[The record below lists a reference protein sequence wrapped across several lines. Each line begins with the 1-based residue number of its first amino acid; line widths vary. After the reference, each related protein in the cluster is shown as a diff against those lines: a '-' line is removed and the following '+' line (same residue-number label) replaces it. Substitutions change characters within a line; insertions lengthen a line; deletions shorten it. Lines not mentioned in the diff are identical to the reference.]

1 MSRSPQLVE
10 MQANALEL
18 SYLPDG
24 PPVLRDFSLTIRP
37 GTFLGIVGPNGSG
50 KSTLLHALARSLRP
64 VRGAVL
70 LGGSDLYAELKA
82 RDAAQLVAVM
92 PQETAVSLDFTVREV
107 VRMGRSPHLPRR
119 PFAAETEADEQIV
132 TDALHLVGLTEL
144 AERTVPTLSGGERQR
159 VLLARALAQQPDVL
173 LLDEPTSH
181 LDLGHQLETL
191 ALAHFLAHPKNNAQG
206 KAVLAVLHDVNLAS
220 AWCDEIV
227 LLSEGRIAA
236 SGPPAEALTAET
248 LRRAYGVQ
256 VRVQHAPGTGR
267 PLIVPLPKPPPP
279 PGPEARHVHVLCG
292 SGTGATLL
300 PALRRAGFR
309 VSAAALNASD
319 PDAETCGLLDIPFAH
334 AAPFSPPD
342 AAALGQSAALAQSA
356 DCAVIANVPFGPA
369 NLANLQAALTLSHSG
384 TPLLR
389 LCPPGQNFAARDFTG
404 GAAARLWQEMAAL
417 GAADVPDETTLLD
430 QLQGKLHGNT
440 E

>member
-1 MSRSPQLVE
+1 
-10 MQANALEL
+10 MQAKSLEL
-18 SYLPDG
+18 AYLPDG
-24 PPVLRDFSLTIRP
+24 PPVLHDFSLTIRP

-50 KSTLLHALARSLRP
+50 KSTLLHALSRSLRP
-64 VRGAVL
+64 TRGVVL
-70 LGGSDLYAELKA
+70 LGGSDLYADLKA
-82 RDAAQLVAVM
+82 RDAAQIVAVM
-92 PQETAVSLDFTVREV
+92 PQETAVSLGFTVREV

-132 TDALHLVGLTEL
+132 TDALYSVGLTEL

-159 VLLARALAQQPDVL
+159 VLLARALAQQPEVL

-181 LDLGHQLETL
+181 LDLRHQSETL
-191 ALAHFLAHPKNNAQG
+191 ALAHSLAHPKNKAQG

-248 LRRAYGVQ
+248 LRRVYGVQ
-256 VRVQHAPGTGR
+256 VRVQNAPGTGR
-267 PLIVPLPKPPPP
+267 PLLVPLPEPLPP

-292 SGTGATLL
+292 GGTGATLL

-309 VSAAALNASD
+309 VSAAALSET
-319 PDAETCGLLDIPFAH
+319 DADSETCALLDIPFART
-334 AAPFSPPD
+334 APFSPLD
-342 AAALGQSAALAQSA
+342 AAALGQNAALAQSA
-356 DCAVIANVPFGPA
+356 DCVVIANVPFGPA
-369 NLANLQAALTLSHSG
+369 NLANLQAALTLSRSG
-384 TPLLR
+384 ISLLR
-389 LCPPGQNFAARDFTG
+389 LCPPGADFAARDFTG
-404 GAAARLWQEMAAL
+404 GAAFRLWQEMAAL
-417 GAADVPDETTLLD
+417 GAADVPDEAALLTLL
-430 QLQGKLHGNT
+430 QGNQIGNI